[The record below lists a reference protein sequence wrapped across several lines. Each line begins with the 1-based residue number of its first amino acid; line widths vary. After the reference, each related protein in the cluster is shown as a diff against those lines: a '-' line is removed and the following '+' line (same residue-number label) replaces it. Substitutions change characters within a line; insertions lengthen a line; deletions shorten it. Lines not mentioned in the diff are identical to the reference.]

1 MPRESEDAALLYAA
15 TGGVAEY
22 LDFVDTSASAEENL
36 IRLFFEPNGRLVEE
50 PDNLLKQELREP
62 KRYSTIL
69 AAITSGASKNNQI
82 ATKTGISSGALTNY
96 LEALIDLGIV
106 SRESPWVAPDG
117 RGAMGAGVRFHE
129 VPVRVADA
137 ADAADETRFTE
148 FKMAVSGSG
157 TASCGRTSPLL
168 RCMPDVPPSRQQWL
182 RN

>member
-1 MPRESEDAALLYAA
+1 M
-15 TGGVAEY
+15 
-22 LDFVDTSASAEENL
+22 
-36 IRLFFEPNGRLVEE
+36 
-50 PDNLLKQELREP
+50 REP

-106 SRESPWVAPDG
+106 SRESPWVAPG
-117 RGAMGAGVRFHE
+117 GHGAMGAGVRFHE
-129 VPVRVADA
+129 VPVQVADA

-168 RCMPDVPPSRQQWL
+168 RCMPDVPPSRQQL
-182 RN
+182 PRN

>member
-15 TGGVAEY
+15 TGGIAEY

-106 SRESPWVAPDG
+106 SRESPWVAPGG

-129 VPVRVADA
+129 VPVQV

-168 RCMPDVPPSRQQWL
+168 RCMPDVPPSRQQWP